1 MLKCVPLT
9 KNKLNFF
16 HLLGDRLFTAIILAI
31 IAISI
36 TYTGLFA
43 RLDYL
48 HYDLSH
54 YFTFKPSPKDV
65 VIVAIDEASISKLGR
80 WPWSRSVHAELV
92 NRLSAEK
99 AKVIGLDLILNEP
112 ELNNPSADNA
122 LGLAIQKAGNVV
134 LPELL
139 DHVYT
144 NNNDNLILKNAAA
157 LGRVRVPLDVD
168 GMARSFYMWEG
179 FSGGG
184 LPERHFQHFSQA
196 VLVVAKQL
204 PASFQLNA
212 PRSKTTQTD
221 ADLIPQMFVAQEI
234 RKVKFLGP
242 PKHFQRIAYAD
253 VMAGQYP
260 NQFFKNKIVLVGAT
274 AAGLGDV
281 LPTPVSAL
289 VEPMP
294 GIEFHANAIAA
305 MREDALIK
313 NAPLWQSSLF
323 CVILAVVPLFFL
335 PKLSPLKSLIL
346 IGVYYIFVVYLA
358 IVLPEVMNL
367 WVPPAGAIAAIL
379 SAYPLWSWRKLESA
393 QLYLD
398 QAFQNLRA
406 ELAQMG
412 LEKTFLDN
420 DAKQDEM
427 QSRIAKV
434 ELTSRYLRESQQKR
448 LDTLSFISHDIRAP
462 LAAAMIQLEDDALL
476 NTQHPERIKQMLG
489 RALNMADE
497 FLQSSRAE
505 MVDATKFGEV
515 NMQGLIQESVDDVYH
530 IANAKNI
537 QVRTMLP
544 EKDIWVR
551 GDFGLLQ
558 RVFTNLI
565 LNAVKYSQ
573 DNTIVQVKFSL
584 RLDKAVLDII
594 DTGPGIPTE
603 KLQKLFKRF
612 SRIDG
617 EYQLPVGSGLGL
629 YFVNVS
635 IEKHGGSISVESRAG
650 IGTQFTVELP
660 IAHIES
666 Q

>member
-1 MLKCVPLT
+1 MPIAKIKFNL
-9 KNKLNFF
+9 F
-16 HLLGDRLFTAIILAI
+16 HALGDRLFTAIILAI
-31 IAISI
+31 IAVSI
-36 TYTGLFA
+36 TYTGLFS

-54 YFTFKPSPKDV
+54 YFNFKPAPKDV
-65 VIVAIDEASISKLGR
+65 VIIAIDESSLTKLGR

-92 NRLSAEK
+92 NRLSAEN
-99 AKVIGLDLILNEP
+99 AKVIGLDLILDEP
-112 ELNNPSADNA
+112 DLNDSDADKA
-122 LGLAIQKAGNVV
+122 LALAIEKAGNVV

-139 DHVYT
+139 GHVYADYS
-144 NNNDNLILKNAAA
+144 DNSILKNAAA
-157 LGRVRVPLDVD
+157 LGRVRVPLDID
-168 GMARSFYMWEG
+168 GIARSFYIWEG

-184 LPERHFQHFSQA
+184 LPEKHFQHFSQA

-204 PASFQLNA
+204 PASFQMNA
-212 PRSKTTQTD
+212 PKSKTTNTQV
-221 ADLIPQMFVAQEI
+221 DLIPQLFVAQEI

-253 VMAGQYP
+253 VLAGQYS

-294 GIEFHANAIAA
+294 GIEFHANAITS

-313 NAPLWQSSLF
+313 NAPLWLSSML
-323 CVILAVVPLFFL
+323 CVMFAIVPLFFL

-358 IVLPEVMNL
+358 IVLPSAMNL
-367 WVPPAGAIAAIL
+367 WVPPAGAIVAIL
-379 SAYPLWSWRKLESA
+379 SAYPIWSWRKLESA
-393 QLYLD
+393 QVYLD
-398 QAFQNLRA
+398 KAFLNLRT

-412 LEKTFLDN
+412 LEKAYLGN
-420 DAKQDEM
+420 DVTQDEM

-434 ELTSRYLRESQQKR
+434 ELASQYLRESQQKR
-448 LDTLSFISHDIRAP
+448 LDILSFISHDIRTP
-462 LAAAMIQLEDDALL
+462 LAAAMMQLDEDVLL
-476 NTQHPERIKQMLG
+476 STQHAERIKQMLG

-505 MVDATKFGEV
+505 MVDAAKFSDV
-515 NMQGLIQESVDDVYH
+515 NMQGLIQQSVDDIYST
-530 IANAKNI
+530 ATAKGI
-537 QVRTMLP
+537 QVKTTLP

-573 DNTIVQVKFSL
+573 DHTIVQVNFSH
-584 RLDKAVLDII
+584 RLDKAVFNII

-612 SRIDG
+612 GRVEG
-617 EYQLPVGSGLGL
+617 EYQLPVGTGLGL
-629 YFVNVS
+629 YFVH
-635 IEKHGGSISVESRAG
+635 ICIQKHGGSISVESRAG

-660 IAHIES
+660 ITHVES